1 MLFKLTNAGD
11 IDELIEY
18 VELIKEKTIIEVYKK
33 TEKNSFGRI
42 ESNLY
47 IDIESIEDTMIL
59 SDLLGYRV
67 IIEGFGFDDSPQ
79 LCIYDNYLE

>member
-11 IDELIEY
+11 REELMEY
-18 VELIKEKTIIEVYKK
+18 AELIKANTIIDVIEK

-47 IDIESIEDTMIL
+47 VDMTSIEDSMIL

-67 IIEGFGFDDSPQ
+67 IIERCVFDDSPQ
-79 LCIYDNYLE
+79 LCIYDDYLE

>member
-42 ESNLY
+42 ESDFY
-47 IDIESIEDTMIL
+47 IDIASIEDTMIL

-67 IIEGFGFDDSPQ
+67 IIGRSLFDEPQ

>member
-42 ESNLY
+42 ESDFY
-47 IDIESIEDTMIL
+47 IDIASIEDTMIL

-67 IIEGFGFDDSPQ
+67 IIERRAFDDSPQ

>member
-1 MLFKLTNAGD
+1 MLFKLTNAGRD

-67 IIEGFGFDDSPQ
+67 IIEGFGFDDSH
-79 LCIYDNYLE
+79 NYVSMITT

>member
-47 IDIESIEDTMIL
+47 IDMTSIEDSMIL

-67 IIEGFGFDDSPQ
+67 IIGRSSFDVEPQ

>member
-1 MLFKLTNAGD
+1 MLFKLTNAGRD

-47 IDIESIEDTMIL
+47 IDMTSIEDSMIL

-67 IIEGFGFDDSPQ
+67 IIGEACLMMSHN
-79 LCIYDNYLE
+79 CVSMITT

>member
-1 MLFKLTNAGD
+1 MLFKLTNAGRD

-42 ESNLY
+42 
-47 IDIESIEDTMIL
+47 
-59 SDLLGYRV
+59 
-67 IIEGFGFDDSPQ
+67 
-79 LCIYDNYLE
+79 

>member
-67 IIEGFGFDDSPQ
+67 IIGRSLFDDEPQ

>member
-11 IDELIEY
+11 REELMEY
-18 VELIKEKTIIEVYKK
+18 AELIKANTIIDVIEK
-33 TEKNSFGRI
+33 TEKNIFGRI

-47 IDIESIEDTMIL
+47 IDMTSIEDSMIL

-67 IIEGFGFDDSPQ
+67 IIERCVFDDSPQ

>member
-18 VELIKEKTIIEVYKK
+18 VELIREKTIIEVYKK

-47 IDIESIEDTMIL
+47 IDMTSIEDTMIL

-67 IIEGFGFDDSPQ
+67 IIERCVFDDSPQ

>member
-11 IDELIEY
+11 REELMEY
-18 VELIKEKTIIEVYKK
+18 AELIKANTIIDVIEK

-47 IDIESIEDTMIL
+47 VDMTSIEDTMIL
-59 SDLLGYRV
+59 SDLLGYSV
-67 IIEGFGFDDSPQ
+67 IIERCGFDDSPQ